1 MTKKPIDQTDAP
13 ASSSDETT
21 EGAQKLKLS
30 VKRMKKLR
38 SSVKGGANATDPS
51 WTTNCP
57 DSGNSG
63 PGPGPG
69 WTNNAEVALV

>member
-13 ASSSDETT
+13 TNSSDETT

-38 SSVKGGANATDPS
+38 VSVKGGASDPS
-51 WTTNCP
+51 WTGTCTSDN
-57 DSGNSG
+57 NSA
-63 PGPGPG
+63 PGPITG
-69 WTNNAEVALV
+69 WTNNAEVKLV